1 MWKRLATIMKKPTKG
16 TWMKR
21 LAVIAYCPFFWAD
34 AVFAVAIIPPPKC
47 NDLGCNEVD
56 KLF

>member
-21 LAVIAYCPFFWAD
+21 LAVIAYCPFF
-34 AVFAVAIIPPPKC
+34 
-47 NDLGCNEVD
+47 
-56 KLF
+56 